1 VHERRRRE
9 GPEATSA
16 RGDVEQPRPQPPS
29 LEWASATGNAAVARL
44 ARSVMIDEMDVTGP
58 PEAPVE
64 EEKESDHPSRWQLL
78 AEDAQS
84 LVGGGSEAEGH
95 TPDMLPPGGHAPI
108 EEEERY

>member
-1 VHERRRRE
+1 VRERRRRE
-9 GPEATSA
+9 APEADSDRRDA
-16 RGDVEQPRPQPPS
+16 QQPPLQPHS
-29 LEWASATGNAAVARL
+29 LEWASAAGNAAVARL

-64 EEKESDHPSRWQLL
+64 EKPESDHPSRWQLL

-84 LVGGGSEAEGH
+84 LVGGSEAEGQ

-108 EEEERY
+108 EQEERY

>member
-1 VHERRRRE
+1 
-9 GPEATSA
+9 
-16 RGDVEQPRPQPPS
+16 
-29 LEWASATGNAAVARL
+29 VARL

-64 EEKESDHPSRWQLL
+64 ETKPDSYQPSRWEFM

-84 LVGGGSEAEGH
+84 MVGGSEAEGA

-108 EEEERY
+108 EQEELY